1 MDNKIGGKIQYKE
14 DKLINDFKNINKI
27 NDKINNNI
35 DNEII
40 NLDFIK
46 KEVLNRNHYY
56 LYTDIFDEYEFSFKY
71 FNNDYQKIYDYLFYF
86 MKPGKDVKIIKDVF
100 EIYNLKKF
108 CFNICASFNDIGY
121 FKKDIINQIYS
132 YYDII
137 FNLCN
142 LIINN
147 QSFINY
153 FGKVDNYEY
162 KNFNNDNLRNLFEKI
177 FFNFKKVVKIIF
189 NNEVEEEDKNEDDN
203 LYHDDFDKYKQL
215 INNYIKPI
223 YNLLVNSEYYD
234 YYYLVYKSFNFDF
247 SSFFGGEDLD
257 EDEDEYEKI
266 LLNPKNKI
274 IIFKYCYNLAVRII
288 INLINDNG
296 FIDNFNFDDFPT
308 DVIINDDF
316 LLFDCFNDFF
326 KFIISKYKK

>member
-14 DKLINDFKNINKI
+14 DKLIKNINKI
-27 NDKINNNI
+27 NEKYYNENELNILKI
-35 DNEII
+35 NEII
-40 NLDFIK
+40 HNI
-46 KEVLNRNHYY
+46 NHFYFT
-56 LYTDIFDEYEFSFKY
+56 TDIFDEYEFSFKY

-108 CFNICASFNDIGY
+108 CFDICASFNDIGY

-153 FGKVDNYEY
+153 FGKIDNYEY
-162 KNFNNDNLRNLFEKI
+162 NNFNNDNLKNLFKQL

-189 NNEVEEEDKNEDDN
+189 NNEIEEEDKNKEDN
-203 LYHDDFDKYKQL
+203 LYHNDFDKYKQL

-234 YYYLVYKSFNFDF
+234 YYYLVYKSFYFNF

-296 FIDNFNFDDFPT
+296 FIGNFNFDDFPA